1 MTVAAGEE
9 LRLVVVDDGRGMG
22 GAGADGRGL
31 RNMRTR
37 AERMGGS
44 LELGTSR
51 EGGTRLIWRIPL
63 GKIGDE
69 PERV

>member
-1 MTVAAGEE
+1 
-9 LRLVVVDDGRGMG
+9 
-22 GAGADGRGL
+22 
-31 RNMRTR
+31 
-37 AERMGGS
+37 MGGS